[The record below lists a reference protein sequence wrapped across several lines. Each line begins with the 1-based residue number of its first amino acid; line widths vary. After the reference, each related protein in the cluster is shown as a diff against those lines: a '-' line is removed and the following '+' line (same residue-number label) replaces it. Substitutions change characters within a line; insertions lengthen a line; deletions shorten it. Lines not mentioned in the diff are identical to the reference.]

1 MEPTTELYL
10 EFLRFALPIFTDL
23 NKEMQAEKPKL
34 YLLYDQIFTAYVTIL
49 ECFIQPVYLELTKEE
64 INKAKDIPSAKEQK
78 ILSVD
83 VKDVGIHLP
92 LLETYVGGM
101 VPNFYTKCKE
111 FYIEAAAQIRQR
123 FPFDDKE
130 RQALKCLQM
139 LNPQVILSHEFN
151 KKNITSISELLYHF
165 PSICPENITELD
177 REWRTLRKTNF
188 EFNETE
194 TPSVEQFWWH
204 VSKLKKSDGSVM
216 FPLLSTLTRKL
227 LCLPHST
234 ATVERLFSSIN
245 LMKTKLRNK
254 LSTTTKEGTLHTK
267 SEIKNCFEF
276 NVTNDHLKK
285 FNKHMYDFKNKDE
298 TENQDDFQIENEIV
312 ASDII

>member
-1 MEPTTELYL
+1 
-10 EFLRFALPIFTDL
+10 
-23 NKEMQAEKPKL
+23 MQAEKPKL
-34 YLLYDQIFTAYVTIL
+34 YLLYDQICTAYVTIL
-49 ECFIQPVYLELTKEE
+49 ECFIQPVYLELTKED
-64 INKAKDIPSAKEQK
+64 INKAKDILNAKEQK

-83 VKDVGIHLP
+83 VNDVGIHLP
-92 LLETYVGGM
+92 LLETNVGGM
-101 VPNFYTKCKE
+101 VPNLIRLKRDTQELDNEKLSNFYTKCKE
-111 FYIEAAAQIRQR
+111 FYIEAAAQIKQR

-151 KKNITSISELLYHF
+151 KKHITSISELLYHI
-165 PSICPENITELD
+165 PGICPENITELD

-194 TPSVEQFWWH
+194 TPSVEEFWWH
-204 VSKLKKSDGSVM
+204 VSKLKKGDGSVM

-234 ATVERLFSSIN
+234 AMVERLFSSIN

-254 LSTTTKEGTLHTK
+254 LSTTTIKGTLHTK

-276 NVTNDHLKK
+276 NATNDH
-285 FNKHMYDFKNKDE
+285 
-298 TENQDDFQIENEIV
+298 
-312 ASDII
+312 